1 MLFVLTDGIHEKTER
16 PLIIECVNNCIKS
29 GMNTFGI
36 GIGRYPNGIEK
47 IFPQIVFSANP
58 TDVMKGVSNLLN
70 DNNFINSKEMLYIR
84 DYFDPNTLRDVFV
97 TIIER
102 VKKTLFTKLC
112 NDLSEIPL
120 ALNLYDEFKEFL
132 KNTA

>member
-1 MLFVLTDGIHEKTER
+1 
-16 PLIIECVNNCIKS
+16 
-29 GMNTFGI
+29 
-36 GIGRYPNGIEK
+36 
-47 IFPQIVFSANP
+47 
-58 TDVMKGVSNLLN
+58 MKGVSNLLN

-84 DYFDPNTLRDVFV
+84 DYFDPNKLRDVFV

-102 VKKTLFTKLC
+102 VKKPLFTKLY

-120 ALNLYDEFKEFL
+120 VLNLYDEFKEFL